1 MKPGNIGAKWRTAPK
16 KSTKANEPT
25 TRDKLSASFLKAFQ
39 TDFET
44 YGVETIEKL
53 RAESPSKYAEI
64 AAKLVTAIEPSKSEE
79 VKDMRSLAIRLLKD
93 VGADE
98 YEITEDMIEQA
109 IKRNE
114 EFIDQLLAIKAAAEG
129 QMQ

>member
-1 MKPGNIGAKWRTAPK
+1 MKPGNIGVRTTPPK
-16 KSTKANEPT
+16 KSSKANEPSI
-25 TRDKLSASFLKAFQ
+25 RDRLSASFLKAFQ
-39 TDFET
+39 SDFET

-64 AAKLVTAIEPSKSEE
+64 AAKLVTAIEPPKSEE
-79 VKDMRSLAIRLLKD
+79 IKDMRSMAIRLLKD

-98 YEITEDMIEQA
+98 YEITEAMIQQA
-109 IKRNE
+109 IKCNDD
-114 EFIDQLLAIKAAAEG
+114 FIDQLQAIKAAAEG